1 MAAGALEGQQKIK
14 TGKLVPLSVQHLV
27 DCSKENSGC
36 GGGLPSRA
44 FKYIERNGINT
55 ESSYPYTGQNGVCK
69 YNPKN
74 NGATANGYIT
84 IGKNE
89 DQLAEAVANIGPI
102 SVIIDSDHQSI
113 QLYESGIYYEPRCD
127 SNSLDHAV
135 LVVGYDTDKNG
146 KDYWIVKNSWGENWG
161 IKGYI
166 HMARGRGNNCGIA
179 SRALYPTI

>member
-14 TGKLVPLSVQHLV
+14 SGKLVPLSVQHLV
-27 DCSKENSGC
+27 DCSKENKGC

-55 ESSYPYTGQNGVCK
+55 DSSYPYTGRNGVCK

-74 NGATANGYIT
+74 NAATTTGYVT
-84 IGKNE
+84 IPKNE
-89 DQLAEAVANIGPI
+89 RALAEAVATKGPI
-102 SVIIDSDHQSI
+102 SVIIDSDHESI
-113 QLYESGIYYEPRCD
+113 QMYESGIYYEPKCD
-127 SNSLDHAV
+127 SNNLDHAV

-161 IKGYI
+161 NKGYI